1 MNRAFLDFR
10 SCFAPW
16 IKWEWRRWKTN
27 RQKRPENIQFYSFM
41 RSPIWSHPIYLH
53 YQPPE
58 KLTSNPCSCGP
69 ANICLM
75 LTTLLHASV
84 KAQETPGPL
93 PQYLPSHTLL
103 LPSLTWIIHPQTV
116 CMELMSQL
124 LREPQ
129 RHPDCCTKPP
139 PLLALYSPPDVHG
152 AEWWIMGRH
161 SSALFCRVT
170 TLEGDCMW
178 LSAAG
183 PIFKHIHGYC
193 DVMWPTAGCT
203 RACSWAYMCER
214 PYAGTFNW
222 YFYACMCKQIASWI
236 INRGKSCVSLQFPH
250 LCWSWTLLGSR

>member
-10 SCFAPW
+10 SCFALW

-27 RQKRPENIQFYSFM
+27 RQKRPENIRFYSFM
-41 RSPIWSHPIYLH
+41 RSPIWRRPIYLP

-58 KLTSNPCSCGP
+58 KLTSHLQPVQLWSCQHLPDVDHPPPCFSKSPGDPWPP
-69 ANICLM
+69 A
-75 LTTLLHASV
+75 TAPPFT
-84 KAQETPGPL
+84 
-93 PQYLPSHTLL
+93 HTLL
-103 LPSLTWIIHPQTV
+103 LPSLTWIIHLQPV

-139 PLLALYSPPDVHG
+139 PSLLVLDSPPDVHG

-161 SSALFCRVT
+161 SLALFCRDT

-183 PIFKHIHGYC
+183 PLFKHIHGYC

-203 RACSWAYMCER
+203 RAC
-214 PYAGTFNW
+214 
-222 YFYACMCKQIASWI
+222 KL
-236 INRGKSCVSLQFPH
+236 SLH
-250 LCWSWTLLGSR
+250 VWTPLRRHI